1 MNLIDRKGEVIT
13 NQPPQGLTRDPY
25 ASEEFVVEAEGK
37 TGEIRAFKLIFLFCQ
52 KLKISYAPILGFGSQ
67 GFQKRRFW
75 KPCEP
80 KHMKFSTFGTSL
92 NKLERPKRGF
102 CKPCEPN

>member
-37 TGEIRAFKLIFLFCQ
+37 TAQCYRRVNLRHLKKGNIFKNFNDFKL
-52 KLKISYAPILGFGSQ
+52 
-67 GFQKRRFW
+67 FQA
-75 KPCEP
+75 
-80 KHMKFSTFGTSL
+80 
-92 NKLERPKRGF
+92 
-102 CKPCEPN
+102 

>member
-37 TGEIRAFKLIFLFCQ
+37 TGEIRVFQLIL
-52 KLKISYAPILGFGSQ
+52 
-67 GFQKRRFW
+67 
-75 KPCEP
+75 
-80 KHMKFSTFGTSL
+80 
-92 NKLERPKRGF
+92 
-102 CKPCEPN
+102 